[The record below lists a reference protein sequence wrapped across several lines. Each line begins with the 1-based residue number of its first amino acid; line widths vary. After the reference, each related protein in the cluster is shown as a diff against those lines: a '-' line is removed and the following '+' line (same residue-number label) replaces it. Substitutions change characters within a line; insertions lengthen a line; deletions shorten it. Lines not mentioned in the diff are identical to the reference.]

1 MTANE
6 HLEDGYDGPVP
17 FLKFVVESSQKT
29 HAGKLGTILRYETIT
44 FGIQEFFLQIESAI
58 MNENFKLIMD
68 IIDIFSESGEE
79 DIMTNDEEYEKS
91 LHMLR
96 RDQCNLVDAS

>member
-1 MTANE
+1 MAAND
-6 HLEDGYDGPVP
+6 HQQDGYDAPVP
-17 FLKFVVESSQKT
+17 FVKVAMESSQKT
-29 HAGKLGTILRYETIT
+29 HTGKLGTILRYEKVT

-79 DIMTNDEEYEKS
+79 DIMTNDEEYEKA
-91 LHMLR
+91 LHMQR
-96 RDQCNLVDAS
+96 RDQCDLVDAS

>member
-79 DIMTNDEEYEKS
+79 DIMTSEEEYEKS
-91 LHMLR
+91 LHMFR
-96 RDQCNLVDAS
+96 RDQCNLVDAT